1 MTGQGCQHVV
11 LVVEDDHDVRQA
23 IAEVLE
29 DNSYRAVE
37 VANGREAIEAL
48 RARAATCKP
57 CLILLDI
64 MMPVMDG
71 REFLEQQRQDPD
83 LSDIP
88 VVVLSAH
95 ASLDESASDLRAAA
109 YLRKPIRAE
118 TLLSAVR
125 RLCPIAA

>member
-1 MTGQGCQHVV
+1 MTSQSCQHVV

-37 VANGREAIEAL
+37 VANGLEAMEVL
-48 RARAATCKP
+48 RARVATCKP

-71 REFLEQQRQDPD
+71 REFLAQQRQDPD

-109 YLRKPIRAE
+109 YLRKPVRAE

>member
-1 MTGQGCQHVV
+1 MTGQDCNVV

-29 DNSYRAVE
+29 DNAYRAVE
-37 VANGREAIEAL
+37 VSNGLEAIESL
-48 RARAATCKP
+48 RAPGNKRP

-71 REFLEQQRQDPD
+71 REFLVHQRSDPS
-83 LSDIP
+83 LREIP

-95 ASLDESASDLRAAA
+95 ATLEEAKSDLQAAA
-109 YLRKPIRAE
+109 YLRKPVRAE

>member
-1 MTGQGCQHVV
+1 MTGQECHNVV
-11 LVVEDDHDVRQA
+11 LVVEDDLDVRQA

-29 DNSYRAVE
+29 DNAYHPVE
-37 VANGREAIEAL
+37 VSNGLEAIETL
-48 RARAATCKP
+48 RACGTGRKP

-71 REFLEQQRQDPD
+71 REFLLRQRQDPD
-83 LSDIP
+83 MSDIP

-95 ASLDESASDLRAAA
+95 ASLDEPSPDLQADG
-109 YLRKPIRAE
+109 YLRKPVRAE

-125 RLCPIAA
+125 RLCPPEA